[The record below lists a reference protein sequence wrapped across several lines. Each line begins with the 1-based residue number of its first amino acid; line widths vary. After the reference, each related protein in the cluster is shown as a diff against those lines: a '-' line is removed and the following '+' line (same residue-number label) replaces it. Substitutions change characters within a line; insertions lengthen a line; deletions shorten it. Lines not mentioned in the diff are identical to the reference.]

1 MRPLLKPSTCK
12 TKKTPNLAE
21 TAPRDRRPLRVAAPS
36 STRCDRSAPT
46 PRCRLLPPSA
56 VDIDEGRAA
65 AVALHSRGSAH
76 RFAGRFQV
84 APTAVRSY
92 LGDGGLEQ
100 PADERSSDQEEDKES
115 DEAVRTVPSLPSR
128 TSSDSGAAKS
138 DVVEAVTALHYRAET
153 ATDSNISSIS
163 I

>member
-1 MRPLLKPSTCK
+1 MR
-12 TKKTPNLAE
+12 
-21 TAPRDRRPLRVAAPS
+21 RRVSAAFS
-36 STRCDRSAPT
+36 RRR
-46 PRCRLLPPSA
+46 RCRLLPPSA

-100 PADERSSDQEEDKES
+100 PADERSSDEEEDKES
-115 DEAVRTVPSLPSR
+115 DEAVVK
-128 TSSDSGAAKS
+128 AAS
-138 DVVEAVTALHYRAET
+138 ALH
-153 ATDSNISSIS
+153 
-163 I
+163 

>member
-1 MRPLLKPSTCK
+1 MHSANRASYACRLVHRWNSS
-12 TKKTPNLAE
+12 

-46 PRCRLLPPSA
+46 PRCRLPPPSA

-100 PADERSSDQEEDKES
+100 PTDERSSDQEEDKES
-115 DEAVRTVPSLPSR
+115 DEAVVK
-128 TSSDSGAAKS
+128 AAS
-138 DVVEAVTALHYRAET
+138 ALH
-153 ATDSNISSIS
+153 
-163 I
+163 